1 MGSVS
6 TRTSDDGADAG
17 GDGLPEIGARL
28 DRLGASRTVWT
39 LALLLAFG
47 GFFDAYMQSSGG
59 NIAPSLVKSGILAD
73 RTEDFFSFKGY
84 AGFTA
89 ATFMGLLLAS
99 SCFAFI
105 ADKFGRRTIFTV
117 GLLWFSIC
125 GLILAFQNTGSAV
138 IFWRFMLAI
147 GMGLEVITIDS
158 YLSELV
164 PKATRGRAFAINN
177 SIHSTGQP
185 LAALAAFL
193 LVPHT
198 FLGLEGWRWVVIVGT
213 VGAVVVWPLRLLIPE
228 SPRWLAAHGKPDAA
242 KKILAGLE
250 EKVERETGKPL
261 PPPQPVTY
269 RPPHKVG
276 RYSQIFGPEY
286 LGRTV
291 MLSIFH
297 VLQAIGLYGF
307 INWMPTFL
315 VHQGV
320 SIPHSLGYTFGMALV
335 APLGALLCLSF
346 ADKVERKWQ
355 IVGAALAVAASG
367 LVFSYFRTPYI
378 IIPMGGFEL
387 LSAAILS
394 YNFHAY
400 QAELF
405 PTRIRVQAIGFVY
418 SWSRISAIF
427 SGFLIAYVLGHYG
440 VSWVFL
446 VIAGSML
453 LVALF
458 IGVMGPPT
466 KNRSLETLSP

>member
-1 MGSVS
+1 MGPVS
-6 TRTSDDGADAG
+6 ARTSDNAADAG

-28 DRLGASRTVWT
+28 DRLGTSYTVWT
-39 LALLLAFG
+39 LVLLLALG
-47 GFFDAYMQSSGG
+47 SFFDAYMQSTGS
-59 NIAPSLVKSGILAD
+59 NIAPSLAESGILAK
-73 RTEDFFSFKGY
+73 RTEEFFSLKGY

-89 ATFMGLLLAS
+89 ATFAGLLLAA
-99 SCFAFI
+99 SCFAFV

-125 GLILAFQNTGSAV
+125 GLILAFQSTGGWV
-138 IFWRFMLAI
+138 IFWRFMVAI
-147 GMGLEVITIDS
+147 GMGLEIITIDS
-158 YLSELV
+158 YISELV
-164 PKATRGRAFAINN
+164 PPGTRGRAFAITN
-177 SIHSTGQP
+177 SIHSIGQP

-198 FLGLEGWRWVVIVGT
+198 FLGLEGWRWVVILGA
-213 VGAVVVWPLRLLIPE
+213 VGAIAVWPMRLLIPE
-228 SPRWLAAHGKPDAA
+228 SPRWLAAHGRRDAA
-242 KKILAGLE
+242 EKILASLE
-250 EKVERETGKPL
+250 KKVERERGTPL
-261 PPPQPVTY
+261 PPPRPVTY

-291 MLSIFH
+291 ILSFFH

-335 APLGALLCLSF
+335 APFGALLCLSF

-355 IVGAALAVAASG
+355 IVGAALAIAASG
-367 LVFSYFRTPYI
+367 LVFSYFRSPYI
-378 IIPMGGFEL
+378 IVPMGGFEL

-394 YNFHAY
+394 FNFHAY

-440 VSWVFL
+440 VNWVFL
-446 VIAGSML
+446 VIASSML
-453 LVALF
+453 LVALL
-458 IGVMGPPT
+458 IGVMGPLT
-466 KNRSLETLSP
+466 RNRSLESISP

>member
-1 MGSVS
+1 MGPVS
-6 TRTSDDGADAG
+6 TRTSDNALDAG

-125 GLILAFQNTGSAV
+125 GFIMAFQNTGSGV

-198 FLGLEGWRWVVIVGT
+198 FLGLEGWRWVVIAGT
-213 VGAVVVWPLRLLIPE
+213 VGALVVWPLRLFIPE
-228 SPRWLAAHGKPDAA
+228 SPRWLAAHGKLDAA
-242 KKILAGLE
+242 EKIVARLE
-250 EKVERETGKPL
+250 AKVEGETGKPL
-261 PPPQPVTY
+261 PPPQPVIY
-269 RPPHKVG
+269 RPPHKAG
-276 RYSQIFGPEY
+276 RYSQIFGTEY

-291 MLSIFH
+291 MLSFFH

-367 LVFSYFRTPYI
+367 LVFSYFRSPYI
-378 IIPMGGFEL
+378 IVPMGGFEL
-387 LSAAILS
+387 LSAAICS

-427 SGFLIAYVLGHYG
+427 SGFLIARVLGQYG
-440 VSWVFL
+440 VTWVFL

-458 IGVMGPPT
+458 IGVLGPLT